1 MHEYTQGFVEYFD
14 LSMPLELPK
23 ADWVL
28 SLEVGEHVPSNYEQ
42 AMLIRNLHHHN
53 RKGVI
58 LSWSVIGQGGH
69 SHVNNHLL
77 SSGITVTQ
85 FHAFLLTSALF
96 YPKINKHYLGY
107 SFGILSK
114 CHWHHYYANLSPLL
128 LLINFR
134 SRYDIIKLTQQTQ
147 DHPLYTTLIRHLLP

>member
-69 SHVNNHLL
+69 SHVNNHSNDYIISLFNKLGYVEDLELKAKFRNPLVSILIFIGSPCSLIAVMKKSMPNPSPLPHLL
-77 SSGITVTQ
+77 S
-85 FHAFLLTSALF
+85 
-96 YPKINKHYLGY
+96 YL
-107 SFGILSK
+107 
-114 CHWHHYYANLSPLL
+114 
-128 LLINFR
+128 
-134 SRYDIIKLTQQTQ
+134 
-147 DHPLYTTLIRHLLP
+147 

>member
-53 RKGVI
+53 RKGVS
-58 LSWSVIGQGGH
+58 LS
-69 SHVNNHLL
+69 
-77 SSGITVTQ
+77 
-85 FHAFLLTSALF
+85 
-96 YPKINKHYLGY
+96 
-107 SFGILSK
+107 
-114 CHWHHYYANLSPLL
+114 
-128 LLINFR
+128 
-134 SRYDIIKLTQQTQ
+134 
-147 DHPLYTTLIRHLLP
+147 